1 MAISRRKRLRQLDPT
16 GASMARQRKYT
27 GTAVSRF
34 GRGLKAGSA
43 VTVLGLALAACGGG
57 DGSSSGGG
65 GDSDEPITIG
75 ISLPRTGDFSQPGGE
90 ARKGYEIWADQVNAD
105 GGLLGRQVE
114 LKITDDASNQDTVV
128 TDYTKLITQD
138 KVDLLLGTFSTLLN
152 FPASAVAEK
161 NGMLYVEPA
170 GGAPKM
176 FDRGF
181 TKLFFAQQ
189 ATASHQPDVFVDY
202 IKSLPADQR
211 PKPAAYPTQDDP
223 FTTPVIESMQKQL
236 EALGVQTV
244 YTTTYP
250 ADATNFQTIASAI
263 AAAKPDLIALGAVFE
278 DGVGLVR
285 SLQQL
290 NFSPKF
296 LFQTSAPSEGT
307 QFSDGIGAANTEGIF
322 YTVSWDQNAKT
333 PGNDKFVAEY
343 AKRHNN
349 DTPPEDAADA
359 YAAAQVLQAASKA
372 VGSFDQ
378 AKMATWLHGHTVK
391 TILGD
396 LSWDQTGAPTSEFL
410 LAQWQKGEVQIVAP
424 KAAATVDSAVAKS
437 PWQ

>member
-1 MAISRRKRLRQLDPT
+1 MAKQYSPGNVARR
-16 GASMARQRKYT
+16 GWS
-27 GTAVSRF
+27 GTAVR
-34 GRGLKAGSA
+34 AVATSA
-43 VTVLGLALAACGGG
+43 AVLLAVSACG
-57 DGSSSGGG
+57 SKPSESGGS
-65 GDSDEPITIG
+65 GDSKDPIVVG
-75 ISLPRTGDFSQPGGE
+75 ISLPLTGDFSQPGGE

-105 GGLLGRQVE
+105 GGLLGRQVK

-181 TKLFFAQQ
+181 KKLFFAQQ
-189 ATASHQPDVFVDY
+189 ATAGHQPDVFVDY
-202 IKSLPADQR
+202 IKSLPEDQR
-211 PKPAAYPTQDDP
+211 PKTAAYPTQDDP
-223 FTTPVIESMQKQL
+223 FTTPVIESMQEQL

-244 YTTTYP
+244 YNTTYP

-263 AAAKPDLIALGAVFE
+263 AAAKPDLIAQGAVFE

-290 NFSPKF
+290 NYSPKM
-296 LFQTSAPSEGT
+296 LFQTSAPSNAG
-307 QFSDGIGAANTEGIF
+307 QYSDGIGEKNTEGVF
-322 YTVSWDQNAKT
+322 YTVSWNEKAKT
-333 PGNDKFVAEY
+333 PNNDKFVAEY
-343 AKRHNN
+343 AKRY
-349 DTPPEDAADA
+349 DGGIPAEDAADA
-359 YAAAQVLQAASKA
+359 YAAAQTVQAAVEA
-372 VGSFDQ
+372 VKSLDQ
-378 AKMATWLHGHTVK
+378 TKLAEWLHGNEVD
-391 TILGD
+391 TILGP
-396 LSWDQTGAPTSEFL
+396 LAWDETGAPTKDFL
-410 LAQWQKGEVQIVAP
+410 LAQWQNGAPEIVAP
-424 KAAATVDSAVAKS
+424 KAAATVDTVVSKT

>member
-1 MAISRRKRLRQLDPT
+1 MAKRHMPGNVARRGWSRSTVR
-16 GASMARQRKYT
+16 
-27 GTAVSRF
+27 AV
-34 GRGLKAGSA
+34 ATSA
-43 VTVLGLALAACGGG
+43 AVLLAVAACGSKPS
-57 DGSSSGGG
+57 DDAGS
-65 GDSDEPITIG
+65 GDSDEPIVVG
-75 ISLPRTGDFSQPGGE
+75 ISLPLTGDFSQPGGE
-90 ARKGYEIWADQVNAD
+90 AKKGYEIWRDQVNAD

-181 TKLFFAQQ
+181 EKLFFAQQ
-189 ATASHQPDVFVDY
+189 ATAQHQPDVFVDY
-202 IKSLPADQR
+202 IESLPENER
-211 PKPAAYPTQDDP
+211 PKTAAYPTQDDP
-223 FTTPVIESMQKQL
+223 FTTPVIESMQQQL
-236 EALGVQTV
+236 EALGVETV

-263 AAAKPDLIALGAVFE
+263 AAAKPDLIAQGAVFE

-290 NFSPKF
+290 NYSPKM
-296 LFQTSAPSEGT
+296 LFQTSAPSNAGQYSE
-307 QFSDGIGAANTEGIF
+307 GIGEANTEGVF
-322 YTVSWDQNAKT
+322 YTVSWNEKANT
-333 PGNDKFVAEY
+333 PKNEEFVAEY
-343 AKRHNN
+343 AKRF
-349 DTPPEDAADA
+349 DGGIPAEDAADA
-359 YAAAQVLQAASKA
+359 YAAAQTVQAAVEA
-372 VGSFDQ
+372 VGSLDQ
-378 AKMATWLHGHTVK
+378 DKLAEWLHSNEVE
-391 TILGD
+391 TILGP
-396 LSWDQTGAPTSEFL
+396 LAWDETGAPTKDFL
-410 LAQWQKGEVQIVAP
+410 LAQWQNGAVEIVAP
-424 KAAATVDSAVAKS
+424 EDAATTDTVVAKT

>member
-1 MAISRRKRLRQLDPT
+1 MAKQYKPGNLARRGSSGATLRAVAA
-16 GASMARQRKYT
+16 GA
-27 GTAVSRF
+27 AV
-34 GRGLKAGSA
+34 LLA
-43 VTVLGLALAACGGG
+43 VAACG
-57 DGSSSGGG
+57 SKPSESASSGNSK
-65 GDSDEPITIG
+65 DPVVVG
-75 ISLPRTGDFSQPGGE
+75 ISLPLTGDFSQPGGE
-90 ARKGYEIWADQVNAD
+90 ARKGYEIWRDQVNAD
-105 GGLLGRQVE
+105 GGLLGRKVE

-181 TKLFFAQQ
+181 KKLFFAQQ

-211 PKPAAYPTQDDP
+211 PKTAAYPTQDDP

-244 YTTTYP
+244 YNTTYP

-263 AAAKPDLIALGAVFE
+263 AAAKPDLIAQGAVFE
-278 DGVGLVR
+278 DGVGLIR

-290 NFSPKF
+290 NYSPKMM
-296 LFQTSAPSEGT
+296 FQTSAPSNAG
-307 QFSDGIGAANTEGIF
+307 QYSDGIGVKNTEGIF
-322 YTVSWDQNAKT
+322 YTVSWNEKAKT

-343 AKRHNN
+343 AKRY
-349 DTPPEDAADA
+349 DGGIPAEDAADA
-359 YAAAQVLQAASKA
+359 YAAAQTLQAAVKA
-372 VGSFDQ
+372 VGSLDQ
-378 AKMATWLHGHTVK
+378 NKLADWLHKNEVDS
-391 TILGD
+391 ILGP
-396 LSWDQTGAPTSEFL
+396 LAWDETGAPTKQFL
-410 LAQWQKGEVQIVAP
+410 LGQWQNGAPEIVAP
-424 KAAATVDSAVAKS
+424 KDAATVDSAVAKT